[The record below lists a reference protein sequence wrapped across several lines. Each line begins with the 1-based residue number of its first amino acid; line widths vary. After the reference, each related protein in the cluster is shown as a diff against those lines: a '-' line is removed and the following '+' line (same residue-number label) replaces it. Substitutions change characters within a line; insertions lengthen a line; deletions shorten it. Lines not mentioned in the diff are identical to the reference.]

1 MKGINYIRKLGR
13 GRFLEQIVSI
23 DYVKNVYS
31 LTKQNLE
38 IFEEYSFFSCWMSL
52 LLKERLKGC

>member
-13 GRFLEQIVSI
+13 GRFLEYIVSS

-31 LTKQNLE
+31 KNSDDSNDPNLIE
-38 IFEEYSFFSCWMSL
+38 IL
-52 LLKERLKGC
+52 DKAIQALQ